1 MPTAPRSPH
10 RPGAARRPASSITWQ
25 HAAWLL
31 LVAAAPAA
39 AADAAA
45 TAAEP
50 PTSASEAGD
59 DAEEWGRQ
67 PPPLWTVGLFGVAAD
82 HAVYPGAARRARNAT
97 VLPFVTYRGPVLRL
111 EGGTAG
117 VRALRRPRAEL
128 DFSAAAAFGSDGV
141 DKGARAGM
149 PAIGTLVEIGPSLRV
164 NLGPLPEDGRPTP
177 WRLDLPLRFVF
188 DADRD
193 FEPAGVSFEPRVSY
207 RLAPV
212 MGWTP
217 SVHAGLLFG
226 SQRLNS
232 LFYEVAP
239 EYATPTRP
247 AYEAQGGLV
256 ASRVGT
262 SWSRLLLPSLRLG
275 LHASVESVRG
285 AANEDSPVVGRS
297 VDPTFA
303 VTLTWTAWRS
313 EEAGVR

>member
-1 MPTAPRSPH
+1 MPPRTPD
-10 RPGAARRPASSITWQ
+10 RPGLPIARLSPSACWAT
-25 HAAWLL
+25 ACLL
-31 LVAAAPAA
+31 LAVAAPAA

-50 PTSASEAGD
+50 PTSASEAAG
-59 DAEEWGRQ
+59 DAEEWGRE

-82 HAVYPGAARRARNAT
+82 HAVYPGASRRARNAT
-97 VLPFVTYRGPVLRL
+97 VLPFLTYRGPVLRL

-164 NLGPLPEDGRPTP
+164 NLGALPEDGRPTA

-207 RLAPV
+207 RMGPV

-232 LFYEVAP
+232 LYYEVAP
-239 EYATPTRP
+239 QYATPTRP

-262 SWSRLLLPSLRLG
+262 SWSRLLLPTLRLG